1 MSTSDL
7 LPRLKP
13 LRGAHWLLS
22 LAIVASAMLLLFAG
36 QCPQGLAVWQA
47 AWLTAVIAIVVWTN
61 HLRVAPI
68 RSIRSLLLVLARSA
82 WELVKLV
89 AAFALVALPL
99 AVVTPA
105 VSCLNDRAK
114 TAVVLLGTSAQRSE
128 IAERILQRGSV
139 VGAGQGMVFA
149 PSAPAE
155 AGLIQSDGSMVILS
169 DNPPTA
175 LVLVPSIDAAGTVQW
190 TCKGFPEKA
199 IPLPCKQP
207 KP

>member
-1 MSTSDL
+1 MTTSDL
-7 LPRLKP
+7 LPLLKP

-22 LAIVASAMLLLFAG
+22 MAIVASAMLLVFAA
-36 QCPQGLAVWQA
+36 QCPLDLAAWQA

-61 HLRVAPI
+61 HLRVAPVKSA
-68 RSIRSLLLVLARSA
+68 RELLLMLGRSA
-82 WELVKLV
+82 WELVKLT
-89 AAFALVALPL
+89 AAFAVVTFPL
-99 AVVTPA
+99 ALVMPTVL
-105 VSCLNDRAK
+105 CKNDRFN
-114 TAVVLLGTSAQRSE
+114 TALMLLETSAQRAE
-128 IAERILQRGSV
+128 ITERILQRGSV
-139 VGAGQGMVFA
+139 VGAGQEMVFA

-190 TCKGFPEKA
+190 TCKGFPKKA
-199 IPLPCKQP
+199 VPLPCKEP